1 VIQIH
6 QGIDIVDIR
15 KFKKI
20 TLRNKQFIS
29 DIFTQKE
36 QEYCLSR
43 KNPYMHLAGRFA
55 AKEACMKALGWGLS
69 ITGIDNMFS
78 EIEILQQP
86 SGQPLLF
93 LSGWALKIGHKKRIH
108 QYTVSISHAGH
119 AAIAMVIL
127 VGTEGKKP

>member
-6 QGIDIVDIR
+6 QGVDIVDVR
-15 KFKKI
+15 KFREI
-20 TLRNKQFIS
+20 TLRNKQFIP

-36 QEYCLSR
+36 QGYCLSR
-43 KNPYMHLAGRFA
+43 KDPYVHFAGRFA

-69 ITGIDNMFS
+69 ITGIDNMLL
-78 EIEILQQP
+78 EIEIAQQP

-93 LSGWALKIGHKKRIH
+93 LSGWALKIGQKKRIH

-119 AAIAMVIL
+119 TAIAMVIL
-127 VGTEGKKP
+127 VGTEGQKP